1 MNKLIVRE
9 LDQQEYKYIL
19 NRMIE
24 FTDNRS
30 AETADEIWILQH
42 NSVFTQGKAGNDSFI
57 MTPGDIP
64 VIRAD
69 RGGHVTYHGPGQ
81 ITAYMLIDLKRAE
94 MSVFEL
100 ISVIEKTVINTMSKW
115 KVPGYTDRLAR
126 GVYCKSRKKIAS
138 IGLRVRR
145 GCTYHGISFN
155 VDMDMSPWK
164 SINACGLDLEMTQ
177 LKNETND
184 YVNFNDVLFTFK
196 KELIKELG
204 YNNEIANIV
213 DSTSL

>member
-1 MNKLIVRE
+1 M
-9 LDQQEYKYIL
+9 
-19 NRMIE
+19 
-24 FTDNRS
+24 
-30 AETADEIWILQH
+30 
-42 NSVFTQGKAGNDSFI
+42 
-57 MTPGDIP
+57 
-64 VIRAD
+64 
-69 RGGHVTYHGPGQ
+69 TYHGPGQ
-81 ITAYMLIDLKRAE
+81 ITAYILIDLKRAE

-100 ISVIEKTVINTMSKW
+100 ISVIEKTVIKTMSKW

-184 YVNFNDVLFTFK
+184 YVNFSDVLFAFK

-204 YNNEIANIV
+204 YNNESKNIV

>member
-1 MNKLIVRE
+1 
-9 LDQQEYKYIL
+9 
-19 NRMIE
+19 
-24 FTDNRS
+24 
-30 AETADEIWILQH
+30 
-42 NSVFTQGKAGNDSFI
+42 

-81 ITAYMLIDLKRAE
+81 ITAYILIDLKRAE

-100 ISVIEKTVINTMSKW
+100 ISVIEKTVIKTMSKW

-184 YVNFNDVLFTFK
+184 YVDFNDVLFTFK

-204 YNNEIANIV
+204 YNDESENIV
-213 DSTSL
+213 DNTSL

>member
-19 NRMIE
+19 NRMID

-69 RGGHVTYHGPGQ
+69 RDRHELQVYRCLLYTSPSPR
-81 ITAYMLIDLKRAE
+81 DKRQ
-94 MSVFEL
+94 
-100 ISVIEKTVINTMSKW
+100 
-115 KVPGYTDRLAR
+115 
-126 GVYCKSRKKIAS
+126 SRMPSSA
-138 IGLRVRR
+138 
-145 GCTYHGISFN
+145 
-155 VDMDMSPWK
+155 
-164 SINACGLDLEMTQ
+164 
-177 LKNETND
+177 
-184 YVNFNDVLFTFK
+184 
-196 KELIKELG
+196 
-204 YNNEIANIV
+204 
-213 DSTSL
+213 

>member
-1 MNKLIVRE
+1 
-9 LDQQEYKYIL
+9 
-19 NRMIE
+19 
-24 FTDNRS
+24 
-30 AETADEIWILQH
+30 
-42 NSVFTQGKAGNDSFI
+42 

-81 ITAYMLIDLKRAE
+81 ITAYILIDLKRAE

-184 YVNFNDVLFTFK
+184 YVDFNDVLFTFK

-204 YNNEIANIV
+204 YNDESKKIV

>member
-1 MNKLIVRE
+1 
-9 LDQQEYKYIL
+9 
-19 NRMIE
+19 
-24 FTDNRS
+24 
-30 AETADEIWILQH
+30 
-42 NSVFTQGKAGNDSFI
+42 

-81 ITAYMLIDLKRAE
+81 ITAYILIDLKRAE

-100 ISVIEKTVINTMSKW
+100 ISVIEKTVIKTMSKW

-184 YVNFNDVLFTFK
+184 YVDFNDVLFTFK

-204 YNNEIANIV
+204 YNDESKNIV

>member
-81 ITAYMLIDLKRAE
+81 ITAYILIDL
-94 MSVFEL
+94 
-100 ISVIEKTVINTMSKW
+100 
-115 KVPGYTDRLAR
+115 
-126 GVYCKSRKKIAS
+126 
-138 IGLRVRR
+138 
-145 GCTYHGISFN
+145 
-155 VDMDMSPWK
+155 
-164 SINACGLDLEMTQ
+164 NAQRCQ
-177 LKNETND
+177 
-184 YVNFNDVLFTFK
+184 
-196 KELIKELG
+196 
-204 YNNEIANIV
+204 
-213 DSTSL
+213 SLN

>member
-1 MNKLIVRE
+1 
-9 LDQQEYKYIL
+9 
-19 NRMIE
+19 
-24 FTDNRS
+24 
-30 AETADEIWILQH
+30 
-42 NSVFTQGKAGNDSFI
+42 

-81 ITAYMLIDLKRAE
+81 ITAYILIDLKRAE

-184 YVNFNDVLFTFK
+184 YVDFNDVLFTFK

-204 YNNEIANIV
+204 YNDESENIV

>member
-81 ITAYMLIDLKRAE
+81 ITAYILIDLKRAE

-100 ISVIEKTVINTMSKW
+100 ISVIEKTVIKTMSKW

-145 GCTYHGISFN
+145 GLS
-155 VDMDMSPWK
+155 
-164 SINACGLDLEMTQ
+164 
-177 LKNETND
+177 
-184 YVNFNDVLFTFK
+184 
-196 KELIKELG
+196 LIH
-204 YNNEIANIV
+204 I
-213 DSTSL
+213 

>member
-57 MTPGDIP
+57 ITPGDIP

-81 ITAYMLIDLKRAE
+81 ITAYILIDLKRAE

-115 KVPGYTDRLAR
+115 KVHGYTDRSAR
-126 GVYCKSRKKIAS
+126 GVYCKSSKKIAS
-138 IGLRVRR
+138 VGLRVRR
-145 GCTYHGISFN
+145 NCTYHGISFN

-184 YVNFNDVLFTFK
+184 YVNFSDVLFTFK

>member
-1 MNKLIVRE
+1 
-9 LDQQEYKYIL
+9 
-19 NRMIE
+19 
-24 FTDNRS
+24 
-30 AETADEIWILQH
+30 
-42 NSVFTQGKAGNDSFI
+42 

-81 ITAYMLIDLKRAE
+81 ITAYILIDLKRAE

-100 ISVIEKTVINTMSKW
+100 ISVIEKTVIKTMSKW

-184 YVNFNDVLFTFK
+184 YVDFNDVLFTFK

-204 YNNEIANIV
+204 YNNEIVNIV

>member
-1 MNKLIVRE
+1 
-9 LDQQEYKYIL
+9 
-19 NRMIE
+19 
-24 FTDNRS
+24 
-30 AETADEIWILQH
+30 
-42 NSVFTQGKAGNDSFI
+42 

-81 ITAYMLIDLKRAE
+81 ITAYILIDLKRAE

-100 ISVIEKTVINTMSKW
+100 ISVIEKTVIKTMSKW

-164 SINACGLDLEMTQ
+164 SINACGLDLEVTQ

-184 YVNFNDVLFTFK
+184 YVDFNDVLFTFK

-204 YNNEIANIV
+204 YNDESKNIV

>member
-64 VIRAD
+64 IIRAD

-81 ITAYMLIDLKRAE
+81 ITAYILIDLKRAE
-94 MSVFEL
+94 MSVFKL

-115 KVPGYTDRLAR
+115 KVPGYTDHLAR

-138 IGLRVRR
+138 IGLRVTR

-164 SINACGLDLEMTQ
+164 RINACGLDLEMTQ

-184 YVNFNDVLFTFK
+184 CINFSDVLFTFK

>member
-81 ITAYMLIDLKRAE
+81 ITAYILIDLKRAE

-100 ISVIEKTVINTMSKW
+100 ISVIEKTVIKTMSKW

-126 GVYCKSRKKIAS
+126 GVYCKSRKKFAS

-184 YVNFNDVLFTFK
+184 YVDFNDVLFTFK

-204 YNNEIANIV
+204 YNDESKNIV

>member
-1 MNKLIVRE
+1 
-9 LDQQEYKYIL
+9 
-19 NRMIE
+19 
-24 FTDNRS
+24 
-30 AETADEIWILQH
+30 
-42 NSVFTQGKAGNDSFI
+42 

-81 ITAYMLIDLKRAE
+81 ITAYILIDLKRAE

-100 ISVIEKTVINTMSKW
+100 ISLIEKTVIKTMSKW

-184 YVNFNDVLFTFK
+184 YVDFNDVLFTFK

-204 YNNEIANIV
+204 YNDESKNIV

>member
-81 ITAYMLIDLKRAE
+81 ITAYILIDLKRAE

-100 ISVIEKTVINTMSKW
+100 ISVNETTVINTMSKW
-115 KVPGYTDRLAR
+115 KVPVYTDRLAC
-126 GVYCKSRKKIAS
+126 GVYCESRKKIAS

-184 YVNFNDVLFTFK
+184 YVDFNDVLFTFK

-204 YNNEIANIV
+204 YNDESKNIV

>member
-1 MNKLIVRE
+1 
-9 LDQQEYKYIL
+9 
-19 NRMIE
+19 
-24 FTDNRS
+24 
-30 AETADEIWILQH
+30 
-42 NSVFTQGKAGNDSFI
+42 

-81 ITAYMLIDLKRAE
+81 ITAYILIDLKRAE

-100 ISVIEKTVINTMSKW
+100 ISVIEKTVIKTMSKW

-204 YNNEIANIV
+204 YNDESKNIV